1 MLNRYFINEK
11 FRYKTND
18 FNFRLGFL
26 EETTVNRQVLFTR
39 IDHWKNV
46 LLRYCSI
53 TAGQSLM
60 IHMNQNSLDVFAIY
74 FAAIECDI
82 NLVDCNPDI
91 IIHNLADTE
100 LETLQFNKTKNYN
113 YFDLSDIKFTGNTDY
128 QQQGTATVY
137 GSIQDELPKKVNVY
151 GNVLHTKYKNSVLF
165 KDFFLPSLHHE
176 VESHF
181 ALGYNDL
188 NLGLDKIAHIV
199 QKCAIDCI
207 VLPHIQAVQVLQD
220 CCSKRNIDTSNL
232 KIFYLQNETVIQNNN
247 VDFIDEYN
255 DIPKMFHIN
264 GKILQDNEK
273 LYFQFFSK
281 TDLAVAEVKIK
292 SINSYLIKKHKK
304 TIDKWDIFD
313 EMLDLEDTLVKFRNM

>member
-1 MLNRYFINEK
+1 M
-11 FRYKTND
+11 
-18 FNFRLGFL
+18 
-26 EETTVNRQVLFTR
+26 
-39 IDHWKNV
+39 H
-46 LLRYCSI
+46 
-53 TAGQSLM
+53 
-60 IHMNQNSLDVFAIY
+60 
-74 FAAIECDI
+74 
-82 NLVDCNPDI
+82 
-91 IIHNLADTE
+91 
-100 LETLQFNKTKNYN
+100 
-113 YFDLSDIKFTGNTDY
+113 
-128 QQQGTATVY
+128 
-137 GSIQDELPKKVNVY
+137 

-176 VESHF
+176 VEAHF

-207 VLPHIQAVQVLQD
+207 VLPHSQAVQVLQD

-304 TIDKWDIFD
+304 TIDKWACSRTKVTWDYDKLFD
-313 EMLDLEDTLVKFRNM
+313 ACLEVGDYLQDKIGMELCDPTPEVASFFKRVYTNPPRVANPLATEKQTGWDR